1 MLHKIIDSQ
10 INFEGDAFDFIAV
23 NVSADG
29 LSHLTHCGQVTPYVN
44 IERGQH
50 LLRWW
55 VDAWRHQVV
64 TWTNVELPSVR
75 VGDNYLRAISQ
86 EMPQ

>member
-1 MLHKIIDSQ
+1 M
-10 INFEGDAFDFIAV
+10 NFGGDAFDFIAI
-23 NVSADG
+23 NLSADG
-29 LSHLTHCGQVTPYVN
+29 LSHLTHCGLVTPYVDR
-44 IERGQH
+44 EQGQPW
-50 LLRWW
+50 LRWW

-64 TWTNVELPSVR
+64 TLTRVELSSVR